1 MASEDLPHRP
11 LRQTVATRWTWHSF
25 MRSLDRVR
33 RPLLALFVLVVAVGS
48 IGFVRVEQ
56 NPNVLVYFDPAR
68 SDRQEFETV
77 EARFGR
83 VDEIAFLVRARMGT
97 VTDIDGLALIASL
110 QNGAAEI
117 DGVARTRSLLDLGGI
132 AMPSAPDEIT
142 LAQWSWQIEQGAL
155 QAGDDA
161 RAFLSDD
168 HTVGVVSAEVPRDS
182 RAQDGAAS
190 RSAIVA
196 DAEALRDRL
205 ETSAPGFEILMTGR
219 LVIDEVFARTGNS
232 EAARKAVAQ
241 ALAIV
246 LVLFL
251 VFRSWRVALALM
263 ALNGCATVLAMG
275 ALGFAGITLQ
285 GIASAMP
292 TVLLSVGVATGVH
305 VVLSWQRLAVEVA
318 PERWEGE
325 RTGVVAEAVRENAVP
340 VTLSLLT
347 TLISFLCLNF
357 SVSPPFRQLG
367 NVTAGGLAI
376 TLVLTFTLLPTIL
389 LALPRP
395 KRGHVPLRRTMG
407 GLARAVT
414 HHRRILLA
422 LLALCLPLAALGVK
436 DVRFDDVFRHY
447 FDESYEIRRATDLF
461 EDKLIGTTVVTASV
475 PFPERDRT
483 TRIADLGEWI
493 EAQPHV
499 SAVDLPDTEA
509 PNTTGSVRDIDAEG
523 ANARIE
529 IVLRDASSADTLAF
543 ADALDGRIEELTGP
557 GGMVTGLPILSGRLS
572 IDSAK
577 SMVVA
582 TGTAVVAVSLVLL
595 LVLRDLRLGLIAL
608 VPNLLPMVA
617 AFALWGAL
625 VGNVSFAATIVA
637 TLTFGIVVD
646 DTIHF
651 LTRYKVLREG
661 GLSPESAAR
670 AAVSTVGAALVVTSF
685 ALIAGF
691 AAFGWSGFLVNQH
704 FGLLSAFTIGFALL
718 ADILFL
724 PPLLVWLDRDSR

>member
-1 MASEDLPHRP
+1 MASEDLIHYRSQGAPRMA
-11 LRQTVATRWTWHSF
+11 RSWDGFV
-25 MRSLDRVR
+25 RSLDRRR
-33 RPLLALFVLVVAVGS
+33 RPLLALFVLAVAIGS
-48 IGFVRVEQ
+48 IGFMRIQ
-56 NPNVLVYFDPAR
+56 QDPDVLVYFDPSR
-68 SDRQEFETV
+68 SDRQEFEFV
-77 EARFGR
+77 EQRFGR
-83 VDEIAFLVRARMGT
+83 VDEVAFLVRARTGT
-97 VTDIDGLALIASL
+97 VTGIDGLALIAAL
-110 QNGAAEI
+110 QQDAAKI
-117 DGVARTRSLLDLGGI
+117 DGVTRTRSLLDLGGI
-132 AMPSAPDEIT
+132 ATPSAPDEIT
-142 LAQWSWQIEQGAL
+142 LAQWSWYVEQGAL
-155 QAGDDA
+155 RAQERA
-161 RAFLSDD
+161 RAFLSEDL
-168 HTVGVVSAEVPRDS
+168 TVGVVSAEVPRNSSEENEDAVRS
-182 RAQDGAAS
+182 R
-190 RSAIVA
+190 IVA
-196 DAEALRDRL
+196 DAQALRDRL
-205 ETSAPGFEILMTGR
+205 SETDPNFEILMTGR

-232 EAARKAVAQ
+232 EAARKAAVQ

-246 LVLFL
+246 LVLLF
-251 VFRSWRVALALM
+251 VFRSGRVALALM

-275 ALGFAGITLQ
+275 ALGFAGVTLE

-305 VVLSWQRLAVEVA
+305 VVLSWQRAAIGIA
-318 PERWEGE
+318 PERWELE
-325 RTGVVAEAVRENAVP
+325 RTRAVTEAMRENAVP
-340 VTLSLLT
+340 ITLSLLT
-347 TLISFLCLNF
+347 TMVSFLCLNF

-376 TLVLTFTLLPTIL
+376 TLVLTFTLLPAIL

-395 KRGHVPLRRTMG
+395 KSSRAPLGRPMAM
-407 GLARAVT
+407 LARIVT
-414 HHRRILLA
+414 CHRRVLLVLLA
-422 LLALCLPLAALGVK
+422 LALPLATLGVK
-436 DVRFDDVFRHY
+436 ELRFDDVFRHY

-461 EDKLIGTTVVTASV
+461 EDKLIGTTVLSASV
-475 PFPERDRT
+475 PLPERESAGMIDE
-483 TRIADLGEWI
+483 LGAWI
-493 EAQPHV
+493 RAQPHV
-499 SAVDLPDTEA
+499 SAMDLPDLDT
-509 PNTTGSVRDIDAEG
+509 PNTSGNVRDIDADG

-543 ADALDGRIEELTGP
+543 ADALDARIAEAVGP
-557 GGMVTGLPILSGRLS
+557 GGIVTGLPILSGRLS

-608 VPNLLPMVA
+608 VPNILPMVA

-651 LTRYKVLREG
+651 LTRYKMLREDG
-661 GLSPESAAR
+661 HSPQVAAKT
-670 AAVSTVGAALVVTSF
+670 AVSTVGAALVVTSL

-724 PPLLVWLDRDSR
+724 PPLLVWLDRKTR